1 MKFAWASVLL
11 FFQIVLT
18 HVSLAQD
25 RPKVG
30 LVLSGGGAKGIA
42 HIGVL
47 KALEESG
54 IRPDYIA
61 GTSMGAIVGGLYAI
75 GYSADE
81 IEKMIGD
88 VDWGLVLSNQVPLNY
103 ISFEEKEYFNRFMLE
118 FPVEDLSVK
127 LPSGLIE
134 GQMLSEMI
142 QHYCWPSYN
151 YNHFDEFPIPFR
163 CVATDVKT
171 GLPVVFEDGPLPLA
185 LRSSMALPSAFTA
198 VAVDSTLLVDGGV
211 TNNFPVDIVEE
222 MGAEIIIGVNVST
235 TLEEELPSSIA
246 DILMSLAMIP
256 STAKLKEQIER
267 CDIYIEPDMS
277 LYSTGSF
284 SKGGE
289 ILEMGLL
296 AGHAHK
302 EQFNALKKQLGVEK
316 PISIKALEV
325 KSYRIDELTVENNE
339 LFSEELI
346 KSKLGYEPGD
356 TLNREELDEGIRRVY
371 GINGFNK
378 VTYNLNLDAENAC
391 DIELELDEKPKS
403 RIATSLHV
411 DNVFAAGLV
420 LNFQSRDLLGKE
432 SRTIIAADIS
442 KNPRFRTDYYKY
454 FGIKKSLAL
463 NFRYDFF
470 NEQLP
475 VYDNGELQDVR
486 QDRAHILSA
495 RVLTTQSLNQS
506 FSLGFN
512 TEFRRTRSK
521 YDIASRE
528 EIERIDERL
537 SYIEFSYLRNRLDN
551 RNFPTHGVDALA
563 LVRFYVNSSFEVTV
577 PDDADE
583 IFQEAVNF
591 IEDELAPEPYLS
603 ILLRGTWFVP
613 LTNKTQLV
621 PYAALASSLGNSR
634 ELSFVDDWYV
644 GGYQQVTI
652 DDNPAYG
659 LNYAELQTPNF
670 AVGGLRIQHVLFNK
684 LFVNYGANYITSHD
698 YVPLEQASDAYALR
712 ELEENSLLGYGIDV
726 SLKSPLGPIS
736 AGMSSNTE
744 DGSFRYFFSFGFSM
758 NYSD

>member
-1 MKFAWASVLL
+1 MLNCFHSWA
-11 FFQIVLT
+11 QEP
-18 HVSLAQD
+18 
-25 RPKVG
+25 PKVG

-42 HIGVL
+42 HVGVL

-75 GYSADE
+75 GYSADA
-81 IEKMIGD
+81 IEKILER
-88 VDWGLVLSNQVPLNY
+88 VDWGLVLSNQVPLDY

-118 FPVEDLSVK
+118 FPVEGLSVK

-142 QHYCWPSYN
+142 QHYTWPAYKYS
-151 YNHFDEFPIPFR
+151 HFDEFPIPFR

-222 MGAEIIIGVNVST
+222 MGAEVIIGVNVST

-256 STAKLKEQIER
+256 STAKLKDQIER

-277 LYSTGSF
+277 LYSTASF
-284 SKGGE
+284 SKGSE
-289 ILEMGLL
+289 ILEMGIE

-302 EQFNALKKQLGVEK
+302 VEFEALKKQLGVNK
-316 PISIKALEV
+316 PVSLKELEV
-325 KSYRIDELTVENNE
+325 KSYRIDELTIEDNE
-339 LFSEELI
+339 LFSDELI
-346 KSKLGYEPGD
+346 RSKLGYEPGD

-371 GINGFNK
+371 GINGFDK
-378 VTYNLNLDAENAC
+378 VTYNLHLDSDSAC
-391 DIELELDEKPKS
+391 DIELVLDEKPKS
-403 RIATSLHV
+403 RLATSLHV

-432 SRTIIAADIS
+432 SRTIVATDLS
-442 KNPRFRTDYYKY
+442 KNPRFRLDYYKY
-454 FGIKKSLAL
+454 FGFKKRLAL

-470 NEQLP
+470 HEQLP
-475 VYDNGELQDVR
+475 VYEKGELTDVR
-486 QDRAHILSA
+486 QDRANILSA

-521 YDIASRE
+521 YDIALRE
-528 EIERIDERL
+528 EIERIDETL
-537 SYIEFSYLRNRLDN
+537 SYAEFAYLRNRLDN
-551 RNFPTHGVDALA
+551 RNFPTHGIDALVLA
-563 LVRFYVNSSFEVTV
+563 RFYINSSLDVTV
-577 PDDADE
+577 PDESDE
-583 IFQEAVNF
+583 ALREAIRQ
-591 IEDELAPEPYLS
+591 IEDELAPDPYLS
-603 ILLRGTWFVP
+603 ALVRSTWFVP
-613 LTNKTQLV
+613 LAPKIQLV
-621 PYAALASSLGNSR
+621 PHVSMATAIGESD

-644 GGYQQVTI
+644 GGAQQVTI
-652 DDNPAYG
+652 DDTPVYG

-670 AVGGLRIQHVLFNK
+670 AVGGLKVQHVLFNK
-684 LFVNYGANYITSHD
+684 VFVNYGANYLTSHE
-698 YVPLEQASDAYALR
+698 YVPIDQASKTYSLK
-712 ELEENSLLGYGIDV
+712 ELEENSLLGYGLDV
-726 SLKSPLGPIS
+726 SIKSPLGLIS
-736 AGMSSNTE
+736 AGVSSNTE
-744 DGSFRYFFSFGFSM
+744 DGYFRYFFSFGFSM